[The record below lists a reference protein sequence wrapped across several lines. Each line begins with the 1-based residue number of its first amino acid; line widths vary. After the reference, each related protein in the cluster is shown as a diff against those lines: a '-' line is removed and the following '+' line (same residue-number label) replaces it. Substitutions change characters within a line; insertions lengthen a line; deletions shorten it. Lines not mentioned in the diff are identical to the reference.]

1 MGSTICSL
9 WPLTTSVD
17 VEYQDAS
24 AFFNSSFPSFINN
37 TRVGNETSAPWLGQ
51 FAADIFLQGVVGQG
65 QSTAGS
71 SLGDVIRGFVGGPD
85 GSQVNTDLVPRVLEA
100 YVRGVLE
107 FSITVSPHSVWVLMA
122 LKLIPRM
129 TALAYCVQLVKQQAL
144 PGFRERNTRKSPEA
158 IEWDLCHRNHRMVAT
173 DK

>member
-24 AFFNSSFPSFINN
+24 SFFNSSFPSFINS
-37 TRVGNETSAPWLGQ
+37 TRVWNETSAPWLGQ

-71 SLGDVIRGFVGGPD
+71 SLGDVIRGFVVGPD
-85 GSQVNTDLVPRVLEA
+85 GTQVNTALVPRVLEA

-107 FSITVSPHSVWVLMA
+107 FSITVSFRSLSSDDHNTD
-122 LKLIPRM
+122 LIYVDANSFFVQR
-129 TALAYCVQLVKQQAL
+129 TARRTTSSTLA
-144 PGFRERNTRKSPEA
+144 PGAKFRRTSGGP
-158 IEWDLCHRNHRMVAT
+158 
-173 DK
+173 